1 MSEATLSMEKPDSWG
16 DRPVP
21 ALDLKAQYETIRD
34 EVEPIVLRM
43 MREQTFVLGPE
54 VSGLESEMAAYC
66 QAPYG
71 IGCASGSDALLIPL
85 MAWDIG
91 PGDEVVTTPYSFFAT
106 AGAIWRTGA
115 KPVFVDIDPVSYNI
129 DPTRIESAI
138 TDRTRV
144 ILPVHLYGQTAE
156 MEPIRRLA
164 AERGLPV
171 LEDSAQ
177 AIGAEYRGLRSGNLG
192 EVAAFSFY
200 PSKNLGGF
208 GDGGMITTHDEEL
221 AKRMARIRVHGME
234 PRYYHHEVGFNSRL
248 DALQAAVLRV
258 KLRHLDNWASARREV
273 AARYHELFAK
283 HLADDVLVLPTE
295 LAGRHHVYNQFV
307 VRVRDGQRD
316 ALKESLGRQ
325 KIGSEIYYPVPLHL
339 QKCFASLGYGAGD
352 FPEAEAAS
360 RETLAL
366 PMYPELAAAAQ
377 EHVVQSIA
385 RFFREQ
391 RSARAA

>member
-1 MSEATLSMEKPDSWG
+1 MSEATISMEWPDNWG

-34 EVEPIVLRM
+34 EVEPIVLRI

-54 VSGLESEMAAYC
+54 VSGLEAEMAQYC
-66 QAPYG
+66 QAPFG
-71 IGCASGSDALLIPL
+71 VGCASGSDALLIPL
-85 MAWDIG
+85 MAWEVG

-115 KPVFVDIDPVSYNI
+115 RPVFVDIDPVSYNI
-129 DPTRIESAI
+129 DHNRIEAAI
-138 TDRTRV
+138 TDKTRV

-164 AERGLPV
+164 ASCGLPV

-177 AIGAEYRGLRSGNLG
+177 SIGAEYHGLRSGNLG

-208 GDGGMITTHDEEL
+208 GDGGLITTHDEAL

-248 DALQAAVLRV
+248 DSLQAAVLRV
-258 KLRHLDNWASARREV
+258 KLRHLDNWSNARREV
-273 AARYHELFAK
+273 ARRYHELFSK
-283 HLADDVLVLPTE
+283 YLSDDVVVLPTE
-295 LAGRHHVYNQFV
+295 LAGRHHVFNQFV
-307 VRVRDGQRD
+307 IRVKDGQRD
-316 ALKESLGRQ
+316 ALKESLGRR

-339 QKCFASLGYGAGD
+339 QKCFASLGYGVGD
-352 FPEAEAAS
+352 FPHAEAAAK
-360 RETLAL
+360 ETLAL
-366 PMYPELAAAAQ
+366 PMYPELPAEAQ
-377 EHVVQSIA
+377 DHVVKSIA
-385 RFFREQ
+385 SFFREG
-391 RSARAA
+391 RTVRAA

>member
-129 DPTRIESAI
+129 DPSKIDAAI
-138 TDRTRV
+138 TERTRV
-144 ILPVHLYGQTAE
+144 LLPVHLYGQTAE

-177 AIGAEYRGLRSGNLG
+177 AIGSEYRGLRSGNLG

-258 KLRHLDNWASARREV
+258 KLRHLDNWASARRQV

-295 LAGRHHVYNQFV
+295 LEGRHHVYNQFV

>member
-1 MSEATLSMEKPDSWG
+1 
-16 DRPVP
+16 
-21 ALDLKAQYETIRD
+21 
-34 EVEPIVLRM
+34 
-43 MREQTFVLGPE
+43 
-54 VSGLESEMAAYC
+54 
-66 QAPYG
+66 
-71 IGCASGSDALLIPL
+71 
-85 MAWDIG
+85 
-91 PGDEVVTTPYSFFAT
+91 
-106 AGAIWRTGA
+106 
-115 KPVFVDIDPVSYNI
+115 
-129 DPTRIESAI
+129 
-138 TDRTRV
+138 
-144 ILPVHLYGQTAE
+144 

-164 AERGLPV
+164 AQYGLPV

-177 AIGAEYRGLRSGNLG
+177 AIGSEYHGLRSGNLG

-258 KLRHLDNWASARREV
+258 KLRHLDNWATGRREV
-273 AARYHELFAK
+273 AQRYHELFAK
-283 HLADDVLVLPTE
+283 YLSDDVLVLPYE
-295 LAGRHHVYNQFV
+295 LEGRHHVFNQFV

-316 ALKESLGRQ
+316 ALKETLGRQ

-339 QKCFASLGYGAGD
+339 QKCFASLGHGPGD
-352 FPEAEAAS
+352 FPIAEAAS

-366 PMYPELAAAAQ
+366 PMYPELGAEAQ
-377 EHVVQSIA
+377 EHVVRSIA

-391 RSARAA
+391 RSSRAA

>member
-1 MSEATLSMEKPDSWG
+1 MSEATVSMEWPESWG
-16 DRPVP
+16 ERPVP

-54 VSGLESEMAAYC
+54 VSGLELEMAEYC
-66 QAPYG
+66 QAPFG

-85 MAWDIG
+85 MAWELG
-91 PGDEVVTTPYSFFAT
+91 TGDEVVTTPYSFFAT

-115 KPVFVDIDPVSYNI
+115 RPVFVDIDPVTYNI
-129 DPTRIESAI
+129 DHNLIESAI
-138 TDRTRV
+138 TDKTRV

-164 AERGLPV
+164 SQYGLPV

-177 AIGAEYRGLRSGNLG
+177 SIGAEYRGLRSGNLG

-208 GDGGMITTHDEEL
+208 GDGGMITTHDEDL

-248 DALQAAVLRV
+248 DSIQAAVLRV
-258 KLRHLDNWASARREV
+258 KLRHLDDWSAARREV
-273 AARYHELFAK
+273 ARRYYELFDK
-283 HLADDVLVLPTE
+283 YLNDDVITLPVE
-295 LAGRHHVYNQFV
+295 LEGRHHVFNQFII
-307 VRVRDGQRD
+307 RVKDGKRD
-316 ALKESLGRQ
+316 ALKDSLGRR
-325 KIGSEIYYPVPLHL
+325 KIGSEIYYPIPLHL
-339 QKCFASLGYGAGD
+339 QKCFAGLGYGVGD
-352 FPEAEAAS
+352 FPHAETAAK
-360 RETLAL
+360 ETLAL
-366 PMYPELAAAAQ
+366 PMYPELRAEAQ
-377 EHVVQSIA
+377 EHVVRSIA
-385 RFFREQ
+385 AFIREN
-391 RSARAA
+391 RSIRAA

>member
-1 MSEATLSMEKPDSWG
+1 MSETTVSMEFPENWG

-21 ALDLKAQYETIRD
+21 ALDLKAQYETIRE

-54 VSGLESEMAAYC
+54 VAGLETEMAQYC

-71 IGCASGSDALLIPL
+71 VGCASGSDALLIPL
-85 MAWDIG
+85 LAWEVG

-115 KPVFVDIDPVSYNI
+115 KPVFVDIDPVTYNI
-129 DPTRIESAI
+129 DPSLIESAL
-138 TDRTRV
+138 TDQTRV

-164 AERGLPV
+164 ASRGLPV

-177 AIGAEYRGLRSGNLG
+177 SIGAEYRGLRTGNLG

-208 GDGGMITTHDEEL
+208 GDGGMITTHDEDL

-258 KLRHLDNWASARREV
+258 KLRHLDQWSDARREV
-273 AARYHELFAK
+273 ARRYYELFDQ
-283 HLADDVLVLPTE
+283 LLGDDVIELPVE
-295 LAGRHHVYNQFV
+295 LEDRHHVFNQFII
-307 VRVRDGQRD
+307 RVKDGKRDS
-316 ALKESLGRQ
+316 LKDFLGRR
-325 KIGSEIYYPVPLHL
+325 KIGSEIYYPIPLHL
-339 QKCFASLGYGAGD
+339 QKCFASLGYATGD
-352 FPEAEAAS
+352 FPVAEAAAK
-360 RETLAL
+360 ETLAL
-366 PMYPELAAAAQ
+366 PMFPELQPEAQ
-377 EHVVQSIA
+377 QHVVRNIA
-385 RFFREQ
+385 AFIREQ
-391 RSARAA
+391 RSIRAA

>member
-129 DPTRIESAI
+129 DPARIESAI

>member
-1 MSEATLSMEKPDSWG
+1 MSEATLSMEKPDAWG

-54 VSGLESEMAAYC
+54 VSGLEAEMAAYC
-66 QAPYG
+66 QAPFAV
-71 IGCASGSDALLIPL
+71 GCASGSDALLIPL
-85 MAWDIG
+85 MAWEIG

-115 KPVFVDIDPVSYNI
+115 RPVFVDIDPVSYNI
-129 DPTRIESAI
+129 DPAKIEAAI

-164 AERGLPV
+164 ADHGLPV

-177 AIGAEYRGLRSGNLG
+177 AIGSEYRGLRSGNLG

-208 GDGGMITTHDEEL
+208 GDGGMITCHDEEL

-258 KLRHLDNWASARREV
+258 KLRRLDGWAEGRREV

-283 HLADDVLVLPTE
+283 HLADEVLALPTE
-295 LAGRHHVYNQFV
+295 LAGRHHVFNQFV

-316 ALKESLGRQ
+316 ALKDALGRQ
-325 KIGSEIYYPVPLHL
+325 KIGSEIYYPVPLHM
-339 QKCFASLGYGAGD
+339 QKCFESLGYGVGD
-352 FPEAEAAS
+352 FPEAEAAA

-366 PMYPELAAAAQ
+366 PMYPELAAEAQ
-377 EHVVQSIA
+377 EHVVKAIA